1 MFRINKLTLTLLN
14 QILQINFMYNQF
26 SNPVNTPAEGAR
38 LTPHEL
44 IKKHILDPNHTV
56 TDEELNELQVG
67 VPPVLNYSDS
77 DILIFRRNS
86 HKLSA
91 I

>member
-1 MFRINKLTLTLLN
+1 
-14 QILQINFMYNQF
+14 MYNQF
-26 SNPVNTPAEGAR
+26 PSVHTSTEVKK
-38 LTPHEL
+38 LTPKEL

-56 TDEELNELQVG
+56 TDEELSEVQVG
-67 VPPVLNYSDS
+67 VPPVLSYNDS

-91 I
+91 T

>member
-1 MFRINKLTLTLLN
+1 MFRIYKMTLPSFYK
-14 QILQINFMYNQF
+14 ILQLNFMYNQF
-26 SNPVNTPAEGAR
+26 SNTVNAPSESAR

-56 TDEELNELQVG
+56 TDEELSEVQVG
-67 VPPVLNYSDS
+67 VPPLLNYSDS

-86 HKLSA
+86 HRLTA
-91 I
+91 T